1 MPTVDSEVAV
11 SDGQKLVLK
20 YKDGE
25 KTFIVPPD
33 TAIVA
38 FAPGDRGRLKPGDES
53 LRRRRTKQPD
63 GTLNAPSI
71 TVGRDGVNP
80 PMY

>member
-1 MPTVDSEVAV
+1 MTNADVDSEVAV

-25 KTFIVPPD
+25 KTFIVPPN

-38 FAPGDRGRLKPGDES
+38 FAPATIAD
-53 LRRRRTKQPD
+53 
-63 GTLNAPSI
+63 
-71 TVGRDGVNP
+71 
-80 PMY
+80 